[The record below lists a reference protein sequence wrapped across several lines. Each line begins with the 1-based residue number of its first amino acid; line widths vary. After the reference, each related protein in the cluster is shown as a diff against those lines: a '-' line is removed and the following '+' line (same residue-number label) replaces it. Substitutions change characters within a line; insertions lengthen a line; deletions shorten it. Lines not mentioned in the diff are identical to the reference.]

1 VSPQPP
7 TGSRQTSSDKSS
19 SSKKSSSSNK
29 PAISNKSARST
40 QPTTQPT
47 TKPTSQS
54 TTQSGTQPKHP
65 FESSASA
72 GKLRRPPA
80 AHLALGAEG
89 EARAELYLKAKGY
102 RIIARNVRAGGV
114 ELDLVVRHRRTLVF
128 VEVKTRRSRRF
139 GPPELAVDAGKQA
152 RLVTGARAWLREH
165 GRGVERARIDVVAWQ
180 VEARSGEPDQWRL
193 RHFEN
198 AFEADEPP
206 RGRRRLW

>member
-1 VSPQPP
+1 MSPQPP
-7 TGSRQTSSDKSS
+7 TGSRQTSSDKSN

-29 PAISNKSARST
+29 PATSNKSARST
-40 QPTTQPT
+40 QPTTQ
-47 TKPTSQS
+47 
-54 TTQSGTQPKHP
+54 SGTQPRHP
-65 FESSASA
+65 FESSAPA
-72 GKLRRPPA
+72 GKIRRPAA

-152 RLVTGARAWLREH
+152 RLVTGARAWLGEH
-165 GRGVERARIDVVAWQ
+165 GRGVERARIDVVSWQ